1 MGDKTKSTIVKTMIY
16 VFLIL
21 VAVIY
26 IAPLLWVLM
35 VFQPP
40 SLNLNVFVQKSARQ
54 IQVSK

>member
-26 IAPLLWVLM
+26 IAPLLWVLI
-35 VFQPP
+35 VT
-40 SLNLNVFVQKSARQ
+40 
-54 IQVSK
+54 